1 MHRDHGTEVK
11 LTGRTGQAWRRND
24 CRWEV
29 APRWDGAADLARQ
42 LKTSPLIAQ
51 ALHNRHFD
59 EPERVRAFLDPK
71 LTDLHPPELLPGIV
85 AAAERLERAV
95 RDKEPVCLYGDYD
108 VDGMTGVAILYRCL
122 EMFGADVRFYV
133 PHRLEEGYG
142 VNAQAVEKIAAEG
155 AKLLVTVDCGI
166 SAVGPLGRAAELGM
180 DVIVTDHHTP
190 GEDLPQAV
198 AVVHPRLGPSEY
210 PDADLCGAAV
220 AFKLAWQL
228 ARAICGS
235 DRVDEPTRQFLVE
248 ATSLAAL
255 GTIADVVPLVG
266 ENRALA
272 VYGLKGLTATSHVGV
287 RALIESAGLT
297 GERLDAYHVGFRLAP
312 RLNACGRMGH
322 ARLAVELL
330 TRAPADRC
338 REIAAYLETQNNQ
351 RQKIEREITA
361 QATEMVRSGR
371 SPAPTDRAIVLAS
384 PDWHGGVVGIVATR
398 LVDRF
403 ARPAVLIAIDGEEAQ
418 GSARS
423 IAGFHMRDALAACAE
438 HLTAFGGHAMAG
450 GLRLPAERIEPFAAA
465 FAAHAARQLS
475 AEDLR
480 PTLRIDAEAKLSELT
495 EPVVEQLERFAPF
508 GPGNPRVVVAVRA
521 ARLLTP
527 AQRLGRGGTT
537 VSFLLTD
544 GTDRLRCVGFS
555 MGELADRLAGVQRLD
570 VAGCPVLNRYRG
582 RTTAELHLRD
592 VRWD

>member
-11 LTGRTGQAWRRND
+11 LTGRTRQAWRRGGG
-24 CRWEV
+24 RWEV
-29 APRWDGAADLARQ
+29 SPRWDGAGELARR
-42 LKTSPLIAQ
+42 LRTTPLIAQ
-51 ALHNRHFD
+51 ALHNRRFD
-59 EPERVRAFLDPK
+59 DPESVRAFLDPK
-71 LTDLHPPELLPGIV
+71 LTDLHPPELLAGMAP
-85 AAAERLERAV
+85 AAERLQRAV
-95 RDKEPVCLYGDYD
+95 RDAEPVCLYGDYD

-122 EMFGADVRFYV
+122 ARFGADVRFYV

-142 VNAQAVEKIAAEG
+142 VNAAAVEKIAAEG

-166 SAVGPLGRAAELGM
+166 SAVGPLARAGELGM

-190 GEDLPQAV
+190 GDDLPAAV
-198 AVVHPRLGPSEY
+198 AVVHPRLGGEY
-210 PDADLCGAAV
+210 PNPDLCGAGV

-228 ARAICGS
+228 ARAMVGS
-235 DRVDEPTRQFLVE
+235 DRVDEPTREFLIE

-272 VYGLKGLTATSHVGV
+272 VYGLKGLTATSHVGIQ
-287 RALIESAGLT
+287 ALIESAGLA

-322 ARLAVELL
+322 ASLAVELL
-330 TRAPADRC
+330 TRAEADRC
-338 REIAAYLETQNNQ
+338 REIAAYLETQNSQ
-351 RQKIEREITA
+351 RQKVEREITA
-361 QATEMVRSGR
+361 QAVEMVRGGK

-384 PDWHGGVVGIVATR
+384 ADWHGGVIGIVASR

-403 ARPAVLIAIDGEEAQ
+403 ARPAVLIAIDGDEAQ
-418 GSARS
+418 GSGRS

-450 GLRLPAERIEPFAAA
+450 GLRLPAGGVERFAAA
-465 FAAHAARQLS
+465 FTAHAARQLS
-475 AEDLR
+475 ADDLL
-480 PTLRIDAEAKLSELT
+480 PTLRIDAEARLAELT
-495 EPVVEQLERFAPF
+495 APVVEQLDRFAPF
-508 GPGNPRVVVAVRA
+508 GPGNPRVVVAVRG
-521 ARLLTP
+521 ARPLTP
-527 AQRLGRGGTT
+527 AQRLGRDGATL
-537 VSFLLTD
+537 SLLLTD
-544 GTDRLRCVGFS
+544 GTDRLRCVGFG
-555 MGELADRLAGVQRLD
+555 MGELADRLVGVESLD

-582 RTTAELHLRD
+582 RTTPELHLRD